1 MGCSVVLPG
10 PPTGRGAL
18 RLVVLLEPGPAQA
31 LAFWRREDD
40 VVGRAE
46 EGALPTE
53 RAAPSEISYESLCEG
68 PWGTGRPGCLGSFW
82 EIEKP
87 HGTFRNI
94 NIHASCSRMTSKATT
109 SRWSGR
115 ALSLRHPEATCSLGT
130 LIGTKM
136 RGHGRSVGV
145 SGAGKRVPP
154 APQTS
159 TQRTGVSGAWPGFPG
174 AGMGKEGVRA
184 TRRRRGCEQTCL
196 ASTLGSMDT
205 GTGRGGTLGGRGR
218 TLALRAWGEPAR
230 QPAFLPGAR
239 LCQHPPWEPGL
250 QVSAAAH
257 RGLPAAPGPHSSP
270 LALTTCYRWKPTHP
284 RP

>member
-18 RLVVLLEPGPAQA
+18 WLVVLLEPGPAQA

-68 PWGTGRPGCLGSFW
+68 PWGTGQPGCLGSFW

-87 HGTFRNI
+87 RGTFRNI
-94 NIHASCSRMTSKATT
+94 PASCSRMTPKATT

-115 ALSLRHPEATCSLGT
+115 ALSLRHPEATCIFPLQALGLSLGT

-145 SGAGKRVPP
+145 SGASCP
-154 APQTS
+154 ADKHTENRRLRGP
-159 TQRTGVSGAWPGFPG
+159 AWFPRSRNG
-174 AGMGKEGVRA
+174 EGGGQGNAEEEGV
-184 TRRRRGCEQTCL
+184 
-196 ASTLGSMDT
+196 
-205 GTGRGGTLGGRGR
+205 
-218 TLALRAWGEPAR
+218 
-230 QPAFLPGAR
+230 
-239 LCQHPPWEPGL
+239 
-250 QVSAAAH
+250 
-257 RGLPAAPGPHSSP
+257 
-270 LALTTCYRWKPTHP
+270 
-284 RP
+284 